1 MKALVT
7 GATGFVGSHLV
18 DRLLAAG
25 DEVTAL
31 VRSPTKAAGL
41 AERGVRL
48 VQGDLHDLRALADAA
63 RGQDVVQHV
72 AALVGAVDE
81 AEFLRANRDGT
92 ANLVTAVQ
100 REAPRARFVLT
111 SSLAAAGPATRGTP
125 RRADAPEQPVTMYG
139 RSKLASERVVRESG
153 LDWVIV
159 RPPAVYGPRDRDNF
173 LAVFKAARWGLCP
186 VFGTGDQELSMV
198 YAPDL
203 AEALDL
209 AGRTVGIGGHAYFAN
224 HPEVVTSGQVVRE
237 IARAAGRSV
246 RLVPI
251 PRSVAG
257 LALGFAGGMATLL
270 KRKTILRADKAHEFF
285 QPAWTG
291 DVGPFLRDTGWQP
304 AHALRPGL
312 EATYRWYV
320 ERGWL

>member
-48 VQGDLHDLRALADAA
+48 VQGDLHDLRALADAV

-100 REAPRARFVLT
+100 REAPEARFVLT
-111 SSLAAAGPATRGTP
+111 SSLAA
-125 RRADAPEQPVTMYG
+125 
-139 RSKLASERVVRESG
+139 
-153 LDWVIV
+153 
-159 RPPAVYGPRDRDNF
+159 
-173 LAVFKAARWGLCP
+173 
-186 VFGTGDQELSMV
+186 
-198 YAPDL
+198 
-203 AEALDL
+203 
-209 AGRTVGIGGHAYFAN
+209 
-224 HPEVVTSGQVVRE
+224 
-237 IARAAGRSV
+237 
-246 RLVPI
+246 
-251 PRSVAG
+251 
-257 LALGFAGGMATLL
+257 
-270 KRKTILRADKAHEFF
+270 
-285 QPAWTG
+285 
-291 DVGPFLRDTGWQP
+291 
-304 AHALRPGL
+304 
-312 EATYRWYV
+312 
-320 ERGWL
+320 